1 MSGLFFASFFNGGS
15 DWLLLAVLLPV
26 FYMISCFLKAEKK
39 DMLIISV
46 SFAVAV
52 SASMIKE
59 KLVYDRIMAYSG
71 KECNF
76 SGEIKSADYY
86 NNEKVLYII
95 EGEINGAQKARLSFF
110 SQDLN
115 ARQGDLISIEN
126 AKLEPLSVTYLFNE
140 EEYYKSRNIFLSI
153 GRYESIELE
162 TRRCR
167 VFFRAIED
175 YRNKIVN
182 EFCLR
187 IGQQNGN
194 ILSGMV
200 FGEDGGID
208 DGQKALLYRCGI
220 GHILAVSGLH
230 VSIIVALLMFILEK
244 LRLNRYF
251 SFAVINFFMILMI
264 IMVRYPVSA
273 IRAVLMLDIMYSAR
287 LLRRQNDSLNSLSIA
302 VLLICLSNPY
312 VITDRGF
319 LLSVSGTFGIAVFG
333 PYMAEKINGD
343 DIKSKFLKTLT
354 VMICTSLAVT
364 PFSILFFDE
373 TSAIAPLSNMVIAP
387 LCVVSMVCGV
397 IHTLTAGLIS
407 PLSLAEVLTDA
418 VVWITDKLGRAEL
431 THFSCGSSKLFV
443 IAMLCAVFVGAVQ
456 LFLKRRKYTAV
467 AIVSAV
473 SVFAFSSSLLSLT
486 EHFKFRIAVLG
497 SGTNTAIAVTYKG
510 RTDIIDLSGH
520 YASPQYV
527 SKYLTSNG
535 ISEVDSLILTSDIQS
550 VYTAYGKALEL
561 TETKEIYAVGATEIF
576 GAQDKITYIG
586 QKPLI
591 IAGENYEARCEN
603 GVLNISFKEISVTVA
618 TTQNNADSDVN
629 VYYGN
634 AGKDSQPDF
643 SGLEI
648 WLDEL
653 DGIDYNYDELNN
665 FEIVISHGGESKI
678 RRL

>member
-26 FYMISCFLKAEKK
+26 FYMISYFLKAEKK
-39 DMLIISV
+39 DMLIIAV

-52 SASMIKE
+52 GAATVRE
-59 KLVYDRIMAYSG
+59 KLVCDRIMAYSG

-76 SGEIKSADYY
+76 SGEIKSAEYY
-86 NNEKVLYII
+86 DNEKVLYII
-95 EGEINGAQKARLSFF
+95 EGEIDGTQKARLSFF
-110 SQDLN
+110 TQDYN

-140 EEYYKSRNIFLSI
+140 EEYCKSRNIFLSI
-153 GRYESIELE
+153 GRYDSVEVEA
-162 TRRCR
+162 RQCR

-182 EFCLR
+182 EFCIRL
-187 IGQQNGN
+187 GQQNGN

-200 FGEDGGID
+200 FGEDSGIE
-208 DGQKALLYRCGI
+208 DGQKALLYRCGV

-230 VSIIVALLMFILEK
+230 VSIIVALLMFMLDK

-264 IMVRYPVSA
+264 IIVRYPVSA
-273 IRAVLMLDIMYSAR
+273 IRAVIMLDIMYSAR
-287 LLRRQNDSLNSLSIA
+287 LFRRQNDSLNSLSIA

-333 PYMAEKINGD
+333 PYMAKLVQGD
-343 DIKSKFLKTLT
+343 GLKAKTLRT
-354 VMICTSLAVT
+354 AVVMICTSLAVT

-373 TSAIAPLSNMVIAP
+373 TSAISPLSNMLIVP
-387 LCVVSMVCGV
+387 LCVAAMVCGV
-397 IHTLTAGLIS
+397 VYTLTAGLVA
-407 PLSLAEVLTDA
+407 PLSLAEVLIDV
-418 VVWITDKLGRAEL
+418 VVWITDKLGRAEI
-431 THFSCGSSKLFV
+431 THFSCGSKKLFV
-443 IAMLCAVFVGAVQ
+443 IATLCAVFVGAVQ
-456 LFLKRRKYTAV
+456 LFLKSRKYTAV

-497 SGTNTAIAVTYKG
+497 SGTNTAVAVTYKG
-510 RTDIIDLSGH
+510 RTDVIDLSGH
-520 YASPQYV
+520 YASPQYI

-561 TETKEIYAVGATEIF
+561 TDTKEIYAVGETEIF
-576 GAQDKITYIG
+576 GAQEKIIYIG

-603 GVLNISFKEISVTVA
+603 GILTISCGEVTVSVSPA
-618 TTQNNADSDVN
+618 GASGESDVN

-634 AGKDSQPDF
+634 ARRDSQPDF
-643 SGLEI
+643 SGMGI

-665 FEIVISHGGESKI
+665 FEIVISGDGKSKI